1 VPGHPGRMAPESV
14 GAGEVGR
21 KGGRRARLDVMTNSG
36 DPHIH
41 VEGGPLRARAAERN
55 LLASTFGLVGELP
68 AEVTTACGLRA
79 PFVMTSAEP
88 DTVTCLPCRKHAAGQ
103 HRLFAEQ
110 VATLGTGP
118 ASPFTGLEAARA
130 AAAHHD
136 LARRFD
142 APP

>member
-1 VPGHPGRMAPESV
+1 
-14 GAGEVGR
+14 
-21 KGGRRARLDVMTNSG
+21 MTNPG

-55 LLASTFGLVGELP
+55 RLASMFGLVGDLP

-79 PFVMTSAEP
+79 PFAMTSAEP
-88 DTVTCLPCRKHAAGQ
+88 GSVTCLPCREHAAGQ
-103 HRLFAEQ
+103 HRHFADQ
-110 VATLGTGP
+110 VATLGAGP
-118 ASPFTGLEAARA
+118 GSPLSGVEAARA